1 MKINYNCGPGVLLR
15 CLKPAEGLD
24 KNSFMVSGG
33 HLSEIARGTFR
44 TMTLE
49 LRKEGVRFGETQRFW
64 YKQRTIKV
72 IVQ

>member
-1 MKINYNCGPGVLLR
+1 MKINYNCGPRVVLR

-33 HLSEIARGTFR
+33 HLSGVARGTFR
-44 TMTLE
+44 TDTRAL
-49 LRKEGVRFGETQRFW
+49 KEGVRFGDIQRFR